1 MAPAEVA
8 TRRRITVLGTG
19 YLGTAHAACLAEM
32 GFEVLGVD
40 ADPRRAGALTGGDLP
55 FYEPGLEAL
64 LRAGLAS
71 GRLSFST
78 SYPEAAAFGDV
89 HFVCVGTPQREASYA
104 ADLSQVD
111 GCIDT
116 LGPLLDRPCLVI
128 GKSTVPVGTAEILAA
143 RLARIAPAGTTCEL
157 AWNPEFL
164 REGHAVARHLAAG
177 PDRRWC
183 PFRPRRSRAAGGIR
197 GSDRGGGVPFWSP
210 TWPPRN
216 W

>member
-1 MAPAEVA
+1 MAPAVDA

-32 GFEVLGVD
+32 GFEVLGIDVD
-40 ADPRRAGALTGGDLP
+40 PLRVGALTRGDLP

-64 LRAGLAS
+64 LQAGLAS

-78 SYPEAAAFGDV
+78 SYTEAAAFADV

-143 RLARIAPAGTTCEL
+143 RLARIAPGRDHVRARVEPGVPARGARC
-157 AWNPEFL
+157 P
-164 REGHAVARHLAAG
+164 RHLAAG
-177 PDRRWC
+177 PDRRRC
-183 PFRPRRSRAAGGIR
+183 PFRPRRSRAA
-197 GSDRGGGVPFWSP
+197 
-210 TWPPRN
+210 
-216 W
+216 